1 MMEETY
7 SIQMLDL
14 AGNAYKLG
22 MGLSH
27 TLARDPSRLSEFQR
41 FVAQENTQIRSLPIY
56 TERALNE
63 VVNQLKQHSPGIT
76 KWVEGMASKLNIPAE
91 ELLLFSIGGYFGD
104 MAYAFDQRKDGC
116 STFSVSHSDQG
127 PMLAKNR
134 DCKSTYGPWQV
145 AIRVRPQE
153 GFGYLAMTTYGV
165 PGVNSSGMNEHGL
178 AVADT
183 HVTSSDI
190 GPGLPRFAL
199 TEKILTQCTRV
210 DEALGM
216 IMKEPLMGRG
226 NLILAD
232 AQGALGVAELGHYRR
247 AVRSCPSGY
256 LVNTNHFTDPLLQD
270 SFLETNPV
278 SLKGT
283 SEARYSRL
291 SKLLSTD
298 SHTLAGAKQIMA
310 YHGSALE
317 SLCRHKELEPPYRTI
332 STVFYL
338 PQQRKMIFSGGYPCI
353 AQYQELAWQ

>member
-1 MMEETY
+1 MEETY
-7 SIQMLDL
+7 PIQMLDL
-14 AGNAYKLG
+14 AGNPYELG
-22 MGLSH
+22 TGLSR
-27 TLARDPSRLSEFQR
+27 TLAKNPSRLSKFQR
-41 FVAQENTQIRSLPIY
+41 FVAQENIQVRTLPIY
-56 TERALNE
+56 TEQAFNKVFAL
-63 VVNQLKQHSPGIT
+63 LKQRSPGIT
-76 KWVEGMASKLNIPAE
+76 EWVEGMASKLGMPAK
-91 ELLLFSIGGYFGD
+91 ELFLFSIGGYFSD
-104 MAYAFDQRKDGC
+104 MARVLNLQRDGC

-127 PMLAKNR
+127 PIIAKNR
-134 DCKSTYGPWQV
+134 DSKSAYGPWQV
-145 AIRVRPQE
+145 AIRVRPQK
-153 GFGYLAMTTYGV
+153 GFGYLAMTTHGV

-232 AQGALGVAELGHYRR
+232 AQGALGVAELGYSRR
-247 AVRSCPSGY
+247 AVRSCTSGY

-270 SFLETNPV
+270 TFLETNPV

-291 SKLLSTD
+291 SELLSTNTY
-298 SHTLAGAKQIMA
+298 TLEGAKQIMA
-310 YHGSALE
+310 YHGGALD
-317 SLCRHKELEPPYRTI
+317 SLCRHEELEPPYRTI

-338 PQQRKMIFSGGYPCI
+338 PQQRKMIFSDGYPCM
-353 AQYQELAWQ
+353 AQYRELVWQ

>member
-1 MMEETY
+1 MEETY
-7 SIQMLDL
+7 PIQTIDL
-14 AGNAYKLG
+14 AGSPYKLG
-22 MGLSH
+22 TDMSR
-27 TLARDPSRLSEFQR
+27 TLAKNPPHLSKFQR
-41 FVAQENTQIRSLPIY
+41 FVAQENIEARMLPVY
-56 TERALNE
+56 TEQALNK
-63 VVNQLKQHSPGIT
+63 VFALLKQRSPGIT
-76 KWVEGMASKLNIPAE
+76 EWVEGMASKLGTPAK
-91 ELLLFSIGGYFGD
+91 ELFLFSIGGYFSD
-104 MAYAFDQRKDGC
+104 MAHAHNLRRDGC

-127 PMLAKNR
+127 PILAKNR
-134 DCKSTYGPWQV
+134 DCKSAYGPWQV
-145 AIRVRPQE
+145 AIRVRPQK

-226 NLILAD
+226 NLVLAD
-232 AQGALGVAELGHYRR
+232 AQGAIGVAELGHCKR
-247 AVRSCPSGY
+247 AVRSCTSGY
-256 LVNTNHFTDPLLQD
+256 LVNTNHFTDPLLQNA
-270 SFLETNPV
+270 FLETNPV

-291 SKLLSTD
+291 SELLSTGGL
-298 SHTLAGAKQIMA
+298 TLAEAKQIMA
-310 YHGSALE
+310 YHGGALD
-317 SLCRHKELEPPYRTI
+317 SLCRHEELEPPHRTI

-338 PQQRKMIFSGGYPCI
+338 PQQKRMIFSGGYPCM
-353 AQYQELAWQ
+353 AQYQELVWQ

>member
-1 MMEETY
+1 MEETY
-7 SIQMLDL
+7 PIQTIDL
-14 AGNAYKLG
+14 AGSPYKLG
-22 MGLSH
+22 TDMSR
-27 TLARDPSRLSEFQR
+27 TLAKNPPHLSKFQR
-41 FVAQENTQIRSLPIY
+41 FVAQENIEARMLPVY
-56 TERALNE
+56 TEQALNK
-63 VVNQLKQHSPGIT
+63 VFALLKQRSPGIT
-76 KWVEGMASKLNIPAE
+76 EWVEGMASKLGTPAK
-91 ELLLFSIGGYFGD
+91 ELFLFSIGGYFSD
-104 MAYAFDQRKDGC
+104 MAHAHNLRRDGC

-127 PMLAKNR
+127 PILAKNR
-134 DCKSTYGPWQV
+134 DCKSAYGPWQV
-145 AIRVRPQE
+145 AIRVRPQK

-226 NLILAD
+226 NLVLAD
-232 AQGALGVAELGHYRR
+232 AQGAIGVAELGHCKR
-247 AVRSCPSGY
+247 AVRSCTSGH
-256 LVNTNHFTDPLLQD
+256 LVNTNHFTDPLLQNA
-270 SFLETNPV
+270 FLETNPV

-291 SKLLSTD
+291 SELLSTGGL
-298 SHTLAGAKQIMA
+298 TLAEAKQIMA
-310 YHGSALE
+310 YHGGALD
-317 SLCRHKELEPPYRTI
+317 SLCRHEELEPPHRTI

-338 PQQRKMIFSGGYPCI
+338 PQQKRMIFSGGYPCM
-353 AQYQELAWQ
+353 AQYQELVWQ

>member
-1 MMEETY
+1 MKETY
-7 SIQMLDL
+7 PIQTIDL
-14 AGNAYKLG
+14 AGSPYKLG
-22 MGLSH
+22 ADMSRSL
-27 TLARDPSRLSEFQR
+27 TEDPSRLSKFQR
-41 FVAQENTQIRSLPIY
+41 FVAQENTQVKVLPVY
-56 TERALNE
+56 TEQATNKVFAL
-63 VVNQLKQHSPGIT
+63 LKQQSPGIAQ
-76 KWVEGMASKLNIPAE
+76 WVEGMASKLGIPAR
-91 ELLLFSIGGYFGD
+91 ELFLFSIGGYFSD
-104 MAYAFDQRKDGC
+104 MAHASDLRRDGC

-127 PMLAKNR
+127 PILAKNR
-134 DCKSTYGPWQV
+134 DCKSAYGPWQV
-145 AIRVRPQE
+145 AIRVRPQK

-183 HVTSSDI
+183 RVTSSDI

-232 AQGALGVAELGHYRR
+232 AQGAIGVAELGHRRR
-247 AVRSCPSGY
+247 AVRSGISGY
-256 LVNTNHFTDPLLQD
+256 LINTNHFTDPLLR
-270 SFLETNPV
+270 STFLETNPA

-291 SKLLSTD
+291 SELLSTGG
-298 SHTLAGAKQIMA
+298 HTLAEAKQIMS
-310 YHGSALE
+310 YHGNALD
-317 SLCRHKELEPPYRTI
+317 SLCRHEEREPPHRTI

-338 PQQRKMIFSGGYPCI
+338 PQQRKMIFSSGYPCM
-353 AQYQELAWQ
+353 AQYQELVWQ